1 MNIFYNI
8 IRRNAI
14 LMTALLPFALQSC
27 GGSGTS
33 GGGNTASSQSA
44 TTTTQPVAKQHFEIK
59 IINLNPE
66 STGKVGD
73 EYSLDITDD
82 GTVSADSTIIKVDG
96 KKIATLPKGETSF
109 RIATANI
116 RCGRVPVSVQF
127 CLPGGTSEYASQ
139 TLMLYSDIV
148 PKKKSYKV
156 LATYPHDVAAYTQG
170 LVYEDGCFYESTGLT
185 RKSSLRKV
193 KIDNGSV
200 LQSVNL
206 EDEYFGEGLAMVG
219 DKLMQLTWTSHKG
232 FVYDKKTFERLSEF
246 NVATEGWGLSAL
258 NKDTLILTSGSENL
272 YFLEP
277 NGFSNIKTIQVC
289 DNLGVVQRLNET
301 EIVNGR
307 LLANIYQTDLI
318 AEIDYNTGKV
328 LSYIDLEGIL
338 PGNLRS
344 SSTDVL
350 NGIAYDAAGDRLFVT
365 GKNWPKLYLIKIID
379 AK

>member
-1 MNIFYNI
+1 MKHLDKI
-8 IRRNAI
+8 ILA
-14 LMTALLPFALQSC
+14 ALLPLALQSC
-27 GGSGTS
+27 GGGSTS
-33 GGGNTASSQSA
+33 GGSSTTSSQNA
-44 TTTTQPVAKQHFEIK
+44 TNIQQPAAKQHFELK
-59 IINLNPE
+59 ILNQNPE

-73 EYSLDITDD
+73 KYDLTITDD
-82 GTVSADSTIIKVDG
+82 GTVSADSVIIKVDG
-96 KKIATLPKGETSF
+96 KKIATLPSGETSF
-109 RIATANI
+109 TIPTANL
-116 RCGRVPVSVQF
+116 RCGRVPVSLQM
-127 CLPGGTSEYASQ
+127 CLPDGTSEYASQ
-139 TLMLYSDIV
+139 SLMLYSDIV

-206 EDEYFGEGLAMVG
+206 EDEYFGEGLAMIG

-232 FVYDKKTFERLSEF
+232 FVYDKKTFERLMEF

-258 NKDTLILTSGSENL
+258 NNDTLILTSGSENL

-301 EIVNGR
+301 EIVKGK
-307 LLANIYQTDLI
+307 LLANIYQTDMI
-318 AEIDYNTGKV
+318 AEIDYHTGKV
-328 LSYIDLEGIL
+328 LSYIDLSGIL
-338 PGNLRS
+338 PDNLRS
-344 SSTDVL
+344 SNTDVL

-379 AK
+379 AN

>member
-1 MNIFYNI
+1 
-8 IRRNAI
+8 
-14 LMTALLPFALQSC
+14 MTALLPFALQSC